1 MIRFTFMHI
10 QNVFRGGLLYYK
22 LQLFNSSHVNRIVK
36 HYSLEEIQGWSRFYR
51 ANFVNSL
58 SGFKPVSLI
67 GTTHESGEFNLA
79 IFSNIVHLGADPT
92 LIGFINRPREAA
104 PHTLA
109 NIEQNLFYTINHIS
123 PEYIDKAH
131 QTSAKY
137 PEGISEFEMV
147 GLTPEIKIDFKA
159 PFVKESMIQY
169 AMELVEVVSIKH
181 NNTFLVIGKMIH
193 AFVEPSYVGEDG
205 FIDLVKAQSVV
216 SLGLDG
222 YGIATALQRF
232 SYAKPDQRL
241 TTLGS

>member
-1 MIRFTFMHI
+1 
-10 QNVFRGGLLYYK
+10 
-22 LQLFNSSHVNRIVK
+22 VK

-58 SGFKPVSLI
+58 SGFKPVCLI
-67 GTTHESGEFNLA
+67 GTTNDSGKFNLA
-79 IFSNIVHLGADPT
+79 VFSNIVHLGADPT

-109 NIEQNLFYTINHIS
+109 NIEQNSYYTINHIS
-123 PEYIDKAH
+123 PKFIEKAH

-137 PEGISEFEMV
+137 PEGVSEFEMV
-147 GLTPEIKIDFKA
+147 GLTPEVKVDFKA
-159 PFVKESMIQY
+159 PFVKESLVQY
-169 AMELVEVVSIKH
+169 ALELVEVVSITH

-205 FIDLVKAQSVV
+205 FIDLVKAQSIV

-222 YGIATALQRF
+222 YGQATALQRF
-232 SYAKPDQRL
+232 SYAKPDQPL
-241 TTLGS
+241 TVLGNQRSAL

>member
-1 MIRFTFMHI
+1 
-10 QNVFRGGLLYYK
+10 
-22 LQLFNSSHVNRIVK
+22 VK

-58 SGFKPVSLI
+58 SGFKPVCLI
-67 GTTHESGEFNLA
+67 GTTNDSGKFNLA
-79 IFSNIVHLGADPT
+79 VFSNIVHLGADPT

-109 NIEQNLFYTINHIS
+109 NIEQNSYYTINHIS
-123 PEYIDKAH
+123 PKFIEKAH

-147 GLTPEIKIDFKA
+147 GLTPEVKVDFKA
-159 PFVKESMIQY
+159 PFVKESLVQY
-169 AMELVEVVSIKH
+169 ALELVEVVSITH

-205 FIDLVKAQSVV
+205 FIDLVKAQSIV

-222 YGIATALQRF
+222 YGQATALQRF
-232 SYAKPDQRL
+232 SYAKLNQPLTVLGNQRSAL
-241 TTLGS
+241 